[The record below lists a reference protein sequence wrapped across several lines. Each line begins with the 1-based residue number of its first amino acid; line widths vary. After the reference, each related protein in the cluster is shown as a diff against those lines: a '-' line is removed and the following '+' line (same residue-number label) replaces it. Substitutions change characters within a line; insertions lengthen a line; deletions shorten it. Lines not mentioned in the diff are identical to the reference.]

1 MICFTRIPLKDFI
14 KKHNP
19 QEPKKETIENFEKE
33 INNLLENAPKQDDE
47 EFQKN
52 EINKFLKNTYGY
64 DCNTYKKVDSAI
76 YVDGEVRVL
85 IEVKALNN
93 RNEFPK
99 NRENPISKAF
109 CQMVLYFLEEI
120 EKEKNNSLKHTI
132 ICNAHEFFLFDC
144 KDLLFLKEDKRI
156 KDFYKKCAKKEG
168 TDSSKPK
175 FYKDLEQYLQE
186 DFQGELRYTH
196 FNLSNYDPKELP
208 LIYQVLSQEVLLKQR
223 KTLDANTLNKDFY
236 EELLYILG
244 LEEQNDKG
252 KILIKPSRT
261 QNSLSAALKK
271 KYENLDD
278 EEVMALLIA
287 WNNRILFLRL
297 LESLLISF
305 KHFEKPFL
313 TTENF
318 KDFNALNTLFFEVLA
333 KKNSERSLNK
343 EDKILEKIPYLN
355 SSLFDQTPL
364 ELKGHEIRL
373 LENKKLELY
382 QNSVL
387 KKHEN
392 YQEKKE
398 LPLLKYL
405 FEFLRLYK
413 FTTTPK
419 DIKDNT
425 DTSESRLINPS
436 VLGLVFEKLNGYKE
450 GSFYTPSFITSYMC
464 KESITPIVLDK
475 FNAIYQWDCE
485 NLKALREKID
495 RNFSNEKA
503 KEYLNTL
510 LTLRICDPAVG
521 SGHFLVSALNEM
533 VLIAYE
539 LGLIASLYRHELRL
553 ENDEII
559 IHHAQTGEIFN
570 YKKPHSENDPHHQIQ
585 KELFELKKD
594 IIENCLFGVDIN
606 PNSCEITKLRL
617 WIELLK
623 YSYYIFEKGK
633 NTNNLETLPNIDIN
647 IKCANSLVSR
657 FALKDKAL
665 LKTEKNKN
673 LEYYIAEYKELVKIY
688 KDPKI
693 LESLTRPIKDS
704 NAVRKYA
711 KERLYQEL
719 AQNPNKDFKKALN
732 DRIEKIKEAFK
743 LTLEPPQKELKFKKF
758 LKEHL
763 ELYGKSI
770 LEEANDNGLE
780 LEALALEK
788 KMAHEGLFHDYTPY
802 PKLDKTDKVVGL
814 EHFNRYVLT
823 SYKDLQDENERYA
836 NALEWRFEFPE
847 VLNDEGDFLG
857 FDCIIGNPPYIRQ
870 EHIKDLKPL
879 LQKQYQDFY
888 NSTADIY
895 TYFFA
900 LAYHLLKE
908 KGFNAFI
915 TSNKYAR
922 AKYGAKLR
930 ELLLKKT
937 TLVSYMEL
945 NALKVFESA
954 AVDTSI
960 MSFIKQTPPKESDFE
975 YYEPTPND
983 KDDLKSTPHLP
994 MKQNALSTES
1004 FIFANATLLDLRD
1017 KIESVGTPLKDWDIQ
1032 INYGIKTGA
1041 NEAFIIPTEKREE
1054 ILKNCD
1060 DAQKD
1065 ERGMSERE
1073 RTKELIKPILRGK
1086 DIKRYSYE
1094 WADLWVI
1101 IAKFGSHEFLE
1112 VEYPTIYNHLLQYK
1126 DQLEQRGQCRYSR
1139 GPQNSNKPYPGQHH
1153 WLELDNNPKD
1163 SYLQDFEKEKIVYGE
1178 IVQEPRF
1185 YLDNGEC
1192 ELGVFY
1198 AEATSFI
1205 LTGEHLRYLLGMLHS
1220 KLITFAFKTFY
1231 AGGGLGESG
1240 YRYKKAF
1247 IERLPIPQITEKNQE
1262 LADKITDGAKQ
1273 ILALKA
1279 KDPKANTQGLEKEI
1293 DALVYQLY
1301 HLTDEEIKTI
1311 ENGQ

>member
-1 MICFTRIPLKDFI
+1 MDYKKLDLPNTNYPNKEQLKAFETAFDAFLETNPQENENHQNDAFNDLLKGVFKYKVKPTKRIDSAILNDNDKVEVIIEFKALKNPNEFIKKGDLNVKAFHESLLYYLTERKEGNNNLKHLILATIKELYIIDADEFEVFNKDKEIENAFKNCHDRKGNDTRTEAFYDFCQKRLNELDRSLKYHHIPLK
-14 KKHNP
+14 
-19 QEPKKETIENFEKE
+19 KE
-33 INNLLENAPKQDDE
+33 NLAP
-47 EFQKN
+47 
-52 EINKFLKNTYGY
+52 
-64 DCNTYKKVDSAI
+64 
-76 YVDGEVRVL
+76 
-85 IEVKALNN
+85 
-93 RNEFPK
+93 
-99 NRENPISKAF
+99 
-109 CQMVLYFLEEI
+109 
-120 EKEKNNSLKHTI
+120 
-132 ICNAHEFFLFDC
+132 
-144 KDLLFLKEDKRI
+144 
-156 KDFYKKCAKKEG
+156 
-168 TDSSKPK
+168 
-175 FYKDLEQYLQE
+175 
-186 DFQGELRYTH
+186 
-196 FNLSNYDPKELP
+196 
-208 LIYQVLSQEVLLKQR
+208 IYQTLSPNFLLKIP
-223 KTLDANTLNKDFY
+223 KYSDANTLNKDFY

-261 QNSLSAALKK
+261 KNSLSDALKK
-271 KYENLDD
+271 SYNNLDD

-305 KHFEKPFL
+305 NHFEKSFL

-333 KKNSERSLNK
+333 KKNSERLKEIK

-355 SSLFDQTPL
+355 SSLFDKTPL
-364 ELKGHEIRL
+364 ELKGYEIKSLNNYRL
-373 LENKKLELY
+373 EIYPK
-382 QNSVL
+382 SVL
-387 KKHEN
+387 KKYED
-392 YQEKKE
+392 YQKQKD

-405 FEFLRLYK
+405 FAFLRLYD

-425 DTSESRLINPS
+425 NTSESSLINPS

-464 KESITPIVLDK
+464 KESITLIVRDK
-475 FNAIYQWDCE
+475 FNAIYEWDCKDLE
-485 NLKALREKID
+485 ALKGKID

-533 VLIAYE
+533 VWVAYE

-559 IHHAQTGEIFN
+559 IHTPEDKIFN
-570 YKKPHSENDPHHQIQ
+570 YTIPHNENDPHHHIQ

-633 NTNNLETLPNIDIN
+633 NTNALETLPNIDIN
-647 IKCANSLVSR
+647 IKCANSLISR
-657 FALKDKAL
+657 FNLNDDLKKIPNI
-665 LKTEKNKN
+665 KQK
-673 LEYYIAEYKELVKIY
+673 IQEYKDLVAQY
-688 KDPKI
+688 KDPNPLYPLNKQDLINKI
-693 LESLTRPIKDS
+693 QDLKNTFSLTLKDPKTK
-704 NAVRKYA
+704 A
-711 KERLYQEL
+711 EL
-719 AQNPNKDFKKALN
+719 EKA
-732 DRIEKIKEAFK
+732 IEKHIKKYNFFALDDKSLLDGLNYFIPSLFGTLKLSPKEEEEAFAS
-743 LTLEPPQKELKFKKF
+743 
-758 LKEHL
+758 
-763 ELYGKSI
+763 YGRI
-770 LEEANDNGLE
+770 R
-780 LEALALEK
+780 ALRK
-788 KMAHEGLFHDYTPY
+788 
-802 PKLDKTDKVVGL
+802 KLDDALSGR
-814 EHFNRYVLT
+814 EY
-823 SYKDLQDENERYA
+823 Q
-836 NALEWRFEFPE
+836 NAFEWRFEFPE
-847 VLNDEGDFLG
+847 VLDDEGDFLG

-879 LQKQYQDFY
+879 LAKQYQDFY

-937 TLVSYMEL
+937 TIVSYMEL

-954 AVDTSI
+954 TVDTSI
-960 MSFIKQTPPKESDFE
+960 IHFIKQPPPKENSFK
-975 YYEPTPND
+975 YYEPTEND
-983 KDDLKSTPHLP
+983 KDDLKSTPFLP

-1017 KIESVGTPLKDWDIQ
+1017 KIESIGTPLKDWDIQ
-1032 INYGIKTGA
+1032 IYRGILTGA
-1041 NEAFIIPTEKREE
+1041 NEAFIIPTEKRDA
-1054 ILKNCD
+1054 ILNACKT
-1060 DAQKD
+1060 K
-1065 ERGMSERE
+1065 EERE
-1073 RTKELIKPILRGK
+1073 RTERLIKPILRGK

-1101 IAKFGSHEFLE
+1101 ATFPSLKLDIDDYPSLKTYLSQFRPRIDQSGEKGCRKKTSNQWFETQDTIAYHG
-1112 VEYPTIYNHLLQYK
+1112 
-1126 DQLEQRGQCRYSR
+1126 
-1139 GPQNSNKPYPGQHH
+1139 
-1153 WLELDNNPKD
+1153 
-1163 SYLQDFEKEKIVYGE
+1163 DFEKEKIVYGE

-1192 ELGVFY
+1192 ELGGFY

-1262 LADKITDGAKQ
+1262 LADKITDCAER
-1273 ILALKA
+1273 ILKSKE

-1293 DALVYQLY
+1293 DALVYRLY
-1301 HLTDEEIKTI
+1301 NFTDEEIKTI

>member
-1 MICFTRIPLKDFI
+1 MDYKKLDLPNTNYPNKEQLKAFETAFNAFLETNQQENENHHNDAFNDLLKGVFKYKVKPTKKIDSAILNENNEVEVIIEFKALKNPNEFIKKGDLNVKAFHESLLYYLRERKGGNNNLKHLILATIKELYIIDANEFEVFNKDKEIKKAFENCHGKKGNDLRTKAFYNACQKRLNELDRSLKYHHIPLK
-14 KKHNP
+14 
-19 QEPKKETIENFEKE
+19 KE
-33 INNLLENAPKQDDE
+33 NLA
-47 EFQKN
+47 
-52 EINKFLKNTYGY
+52 
-64 DCNTYKKVDSAI
+64 
-76 YVDGEVRVL
+76 
-85 IEVKALNN
+85 
-93 RNEFPK
+93 
-99 NRENPISKAF
+99 
-109 CQMVLYFLEEI
+109 
-120 EKEKNNSLKHTI
+120 
-132 ICNAHEFFLFDC
+132 
-144 KDLLFLKEDKRI
+144 
-156 KDFYKKCAKKEG
+156 
-168 TDSSKPK
+168 
-175 FYKDLEQYLQE
+175 
-186 DFQGELRYTH
+186 
-196 FNLSNYDPKELP
+196 
-208 LIYQVLSQEVLLKQR
+208 LIYQALSPNFLLKIP
-223 KTLDANTLNKDFY
+223 KYSDANTLNKDFY

-261 QNSLSAALKK
+261 ENSLSGALKK
-271 KYENLDD
+271 KYKNLDD

-305 KHFEKPFL
+305 KHFEEPFL
-313 TTENF
+313 TTDNF

-333 KKNSERSLNK
+333 KKNSERLPEIK

-355 SSLFDQTPL
+355 SSLFDKTPL
-364 ELKGHEIRL
+364 ELKGYEIRL
-373 LENKKLELY
+373 LENKKLEIY
-382 QNSVL
+382 KNSVL
-387 KKHEN
+387 KKHED
-392 YQEKKE
+392 YQKQKDLKP

-405 FEFLRLYK
+405 FAFLCLYD

-419 DIKDNT
+419 DIKDNQNK
-425 DTSESRLINPS
+425 SESRLINPS

-475 FNAIYQWDCE
+475 FNQTYNIKCE
-485 NLKALREKID
+485 KLTELRNYFKDNYSYKEGK
-495 RNFSNEKA
+495 R

-533 VLIAYE
+533 VLVAFK
-539 LGLIASLYRHELRL
+539 LGLIASLYRHDLKL

-559 IHHAQTGEIFN
+559 IHTPKNEVFKYTI
-570 YKKPHSENDPHHQIQ
+570 PHSENDPHHHIQ
-585 KELFELKKD
+585 KELFNLKKD

-647 IKCANSLVSR
+647 IKCANSLISR
-657 FALKDKAL
+657 FNLNDDLKKIPNI
-665 LKTEKNKN
+665 KKK
-673 LEYYIAEYKELVKIY
+673 IQEYKDLVAQY
-688 KDPKI
+688 KDPNPLYPLNKADLINKI
-693 LESLTRPIKDS
+693 QDLKNTFSLTLKDPKTK
-704 NAVRKYA
+704 A
-711 KERLYQEL
+711 EL
-719 AQNPNKDFKKALN
+719 EKA
-732 DRIEKIKEAFK
+732 IEKHIKKYNFFALDDKSLLDGLDYFIPSLFGTLKLSPKEEEEAFAS
-743 LTLEPPQKELKFKKF
+743 
-758 LKEHL
+758 
-763 ELYGKSI
+763 YGRI
-770 LEEANDNGLE
+770 R
-780 LEALALEK
+780 ALRK
-788 KMAHEGLFHDYTPY
+788 
-802 PKLDKTDKVVGL
+802 KLDDALSGR
-814 EHFNRYVLT
+814 EY
-823 SYKDLQDENERYA
+823 Q
-836 NALEWRFEFPE
+836 NAFEWRFEFPE
-847 VLNDEGDFLG
+847 VLDDEGDFLG

-879 LQKQYQDFY
+879 LEKQYHNFY

-900 LAYHLLKE
+900 LSFHLLRE
-908 KGFNAFI
+908 KGFSAFI

-930 ELLLKKT
+930 EWLLKKT

-954 AVDTSI
+954 TVDTSI
-960 MSFIKQTPPKESDFE
+960 MNFIKQTPPKESEFK
-975 YYEPTPND
+975 YYEPTPDD
-983 KDDLKSTPHLP
+983 KSDLKKTRYLP

-1017 KIESVGTPLKDWDIQ
+1017 KIESIGTPLKDWDIQ
-1032 INYGIKTGA
+1032 IYRGILTGA
-1041 NEAFIIPTEKREE
+1041 NEAFIITTEKRDAILNACKTQEE
-1054 ILKNCD
+1054 RKRT
-1060 DAQKD
+1060 
-1065 ERGMSERE
+1065 ER
-1073 RTKELIKPILRGK
+1073 LIKPILRGK

-1094 WADLWVI
+1094 WAHLWVI
-1101 IAKFGSHEFLE
+1101 NTHNGYTSNLKFKIPPIDIEKYPATKAHLDAHWNTIATRSDQGDTPYHLRNCAYLE
-1112 VEYPTIYNHLLQYK
+1112 
-1126 DQLEQRGQCRYSR
+1126 
-1139 GPQNSNKPYPGQHH
+1139 
-1153 WLELDNNPKD
+1153 
-1163 SYLQDFEKEKIVYGE
+1163 DFEKEKIVYGE

-1192 ELGVFY
+1192 ELGGFY

-1273 ILALKA
+1273 ILALKE
-1279 KDPKANTQGLEKEI
+1279 KDPKANTQRLEKEI

-1301 HLTDEEIKTI
+1301 NLTDEEIKTI
-1311 ENGQ
+1311 EEGQ

>member
-1 MICFTRIPLKDFI
+1 MISFTRTLLKDFI
-14 KKHNP
+14 KKYNP

-33 INNLLENAPKQDDE
+33 INSLLENAPRQDDE

-52 EINKFLKNTYGY
+52 EINKFLKNVYGY
-64 DCNTYKKVDSAI
+64 DCNTYEKVDSTI
-76 YVDGEVRVL
+76 YVDEEVQVL

-93 RNEFPK
+93 KTEFPK
-99 NRENPISKAF
+99 NRENPLSKAF

-156 KDFYKKCAKKEG
+156 KKFYDNYAKKEG

-175 FYKDLEQYLQE
+175 FYQDLEQYLQE

-196 FNLSNYDPKELP
+196 FNLSDDFKELP
-208 LIYQVLSQEVLLKQR
+208 LIYQVLSHEVLLKQR

-244 LEEQNDKG
+244 LEEQNEKG
-252 KILIKPSRT
+252 KTLIKPSRT
-261 QNSLSAALKK
+261 KNSLSDALKAS
-271 KYENLDD
+271 YNNLDD

-305 KHFEKPFL
+305 EHFEKPFL

-333 KKNSERSLNK
+333 KKNSERLKEIK

-355 SSLFDQTPL
+355 SSLFDKTPL
-364 ELKGHEIRL
+364 ELKGYEIKL
-373 LENKKLELY
+373 LDNKKLEIY
-382 QNSVL
+382 KNSVL
-387 KKHEN
+387 KKHED
-392 YQEKKE
+392 YQEKKA
-398 LPLLKYL
+398 LPLLEYFFK
-405 FEFLRLYK
+405 FLRLYK

-419 DIKDNT
+419 DIKDKI

-475 FNAIYQWDCE
+475 FNQTYKIECDK
-485 NLKALREKID
+485 LKELKNYLKNSYKEDKR
-495 RNFSNEKA
+495 
-503 KEYLNTL
+503 KEYLQLL

-533 VLIAYE
+533 VLIAFK
-539 LGLIASLYRHELRL
+539 LGLIASLHLYDLKL

-559 IHHAQTGEIFN
+559 IHYTPTGEIFN

-585 KELFELKKD
+585 KELFELKKS

-623 YSYYIFEKGK
+623 YSYYIFEWSK
-633 NTNNLETLPNIDIN
+633 NTNALETLPNIDIN
-647 IKCANSLVSR
+647 IKCANSLISR
-657 FALKDKAL
+657 FNLNDDLKKIPNI
-665 LKTEKNKN
+665 KKK
-673 LEYYIAEYKELVKIY
+673 IQEYKDLVAQY
-688 KDPKI
+688 KDPNPLYPLNKQDLINKI
-693 LESLTRPIKDS
+693 QDLKNTFSLTLKDPKTK
-704 NAVRKYA
+704 A
-711 KERLYQEL
+711 EL
-719 AQNPNKDFKKALN
+719 EKA
-732 DRIEKIKEAFK
+732 IEKHIKKYNFFALDDKSLLDGLDYFTPSLFGTLKLSPKEEEEAFAS
-743 LTLEPPQKELKFKKF
+743 
-758 LKEHL
+758 
-763 ELYGKSI
+763 YGRI
-770 LEEANDNGLE
+770 R
-780 LEALALEK
+780 ALRK
-788 KMAHEGLFHDYTPY
+788 
-802 PKLDKTDKVVGL
+802 KLDDALSGR
-814 EHFNRYVLT
+814 EYH
-823 SYKDLQDENERYA
+823 
-836 NALEWRFEFPE
+836 NAFEWRFEFPE
-847 VLNDEGDFLG
+847 VLDDEGDFLG

-870 EHIKDLKPL
+870 EQIREIKPL
-879 LQKQYQDFY
+879 LEKQYKDFY
-888 NSTADIY
+888 NSSADIY

-900 LAYHLLKE
+900 LSYHLLKE

-922 AKYGAKLR
+922 AKYGAQLR

-937 TLVSYMEL
+937 TIVSYMEL

-954 AVDTSI
+954 TVDTSI
-960 MSFIKQTPPKESDFE
+960 MSFIKQTPPKESDFK

-994 MKQNALSTES
+994 MRQNALSTES
-1004 FIFANATLLDLRD
+1004 FIFADATLLDLRD
-1017 KIESVGTPLKDWDIQ
+1017 KMESIGTPLKDWDIQ
-1032 INYGIKTGA
+1032 IYRGILTGA
-1041 NEAFIIPTEKREE
+1041 NEAFIIPTEKRNAILNACKTQEE
-1054 ILKNCD
+1054 RD
-1060 DAQKD
+1060 
-1065 ERGMSERE
+1065 
-1073 RTKELIKPILRGK
+1073 RTEALIKPVLRGK

-1101 IAKFGSHEFLE
+1101 NTHNGYTSNLKSKIPPIDIEKTPATKAHLDSHYDAIAARCDQGDTPYHLRNCAYLE
-1112 VEYPTIYNHLLQYK
+1112 
-1126 DQLEQRGQCRYSR
+1126 
-1139 GPQNSNKPYPGQHH
+1139 
-1153 WLELDNNPKD
+1153 
-1163 SYLQDFEKEKIVYGE
+1163 DFEKEKIVYGE

-1192 ELGVFY
+1192 QLGYFY
-1198 AEATSFI
+1198 TEATSFI

-1247 IERLPIPQITEKNQE
+1247 IERLPIPKITPQNQE
-1262 LADKITDGAKQ
+1262 LADKITDGTKQ
-1273 ILALKA
+1273 ILALKE
-1279 KDPKANTQGLEKEI
+1279 KDPKANTQKLEKEI

-1301 HLTDEEIKTI
+1301 HLTDEEIKII
-1311 ENGQ
+1311 EEGQETKS

>member
-1 MICFTRIPLKDFI
+1 MIHFTPIPLKDFI
-14 KKHNP
+14 KPYNP

-33 INNLLENAPKQDDE
+33 INSLLENAPRRNDE

-52 EINKFLKNTYGY
+52 EINKFLGKIYGY

-76 YVDGEVRVL
+76 YVDKEVRVL
-85 IEVKALNN
+85 IEVKALDKKT
-93 RNEFPK
+93 EFPK
-99 NRENPISKAF
+99 DREDPLSKAF

-120 EKEKNNSLKHTI
+120 EKNNSLKHAI

-144 KDLLFLKEDKRI
+144 MDLLLFQNDKRI
-156 KDFYKKCAKKEG
+156 DKFYKSWAKNEG

-175 FYKDLEQYLQE
+175 FYKDLEQYLKT
-186 DFQGELRYTH
+186 DFKGELRYTH
-196 FNLSNYDPKELP
+196 FNLSDDVKELP

-261 QNSLSAALKK
+261 KNSLSDALKK
-271 KYENLDD
+271 CYNNLDD

-318 KDFNALNTLFFEVLA
+318 KDFNALNNLFFEVLA
-333 KKNSERSLNK
+333 KKNNERSKEIK
-343 EDKILEKIPYLN
+343 EDKISGKIPYLN
-355 SSLFDQTPL
+355 SSLFDKTPL
-364 ELKGHEIRL
+364 ESNGHEIKSL
-373 LENKKLELY
+373 DNDALEFHPK
-382 QNSVL
+382 SVL
-387 KKHEN
+387 KKDEN
-392 YQEKKE
+392 YKKEKE
-398 LPLLKYL
+398 LPLLEYL
-405 FEFLRLYK
+405 FAFLRAYD

-425 DTSESRLINPS
+425 NTSESRLINPS

-464 KESITPIVLDK
+464 KESISKIVLDK
-475 FNAIYQWDCE
+475 FNQKYNIECE
-485 NLKALREKID
+485 KLDELKNYLKNDSYKEDKR
-495 RNFSNEKA
+495 
-503 KEYLNTL
+503 KEYLQFL
-510 LTLRICDPAVG
+510 LTLRVCDPAVG

-533 VLIAYE
+533 VWIAYE
-539 LGLIASLYRHELRL
+539 LGLIAFLPLGATLEL
-553 ENDEII
+553 ENDEILI
-559 IHHAQTGEIFN
+559 KISNKAFIYTR
-570 YKKPHSENDPHHQIQ
+570 PSSEQEQSHQIQ
-585 KELFELKKD
+585 KELFELKKS

-623 YSYYIFEKGK
+623 YSYYIFEEGK
-633 NTNNLETLPNIDIN
+633 NTNALETLPNIDIN
-647 IKCANSLVSR
+647 IKCANSLISR
-657 FALKDKAL
+657 FSLHDDLKKIPNI
-665 LKTEKNKN
+665 KQK
-673 LEYYIAEYKELVKIY
+673 IQEYKDLVAQY
-688 KDPKI
+688 KDPNPLYPLNKADLINKI
-693 LESLTRPIKDS
+693 QDLKNTFSLTLKDPKTK
-704 NAVRKYA
+704 A
-711 KERLYQEL
+711 EL
-719 AQNPNKDFKKALN
+719 EKA
-732 DRIEKIKEAFK
+732 IEKHIKKYNDFALDDKSLLDGLNYFIPNLFGTPKLSPKEEEEAFAS
-743 LTLEPPQKELKFKKF
+743 
-758 LKEHL
+758 
-763 ELYGKSI
+763 YGRI
-770 LEEANDNGLE
+770 R
-780 LEALALEK
+780 ALRK
-788 KMAHEGLFHDYTPY
+788 
-802 PKLDKTDKVVGL
+802 KLDDALSGR
-814 EHFNRYVLT
+814 EY
-823 SYKDLQDENERYA
+823 Q
-836 NALEWRFEFPE
+836 NAFEWRFEFPE

-870 EHIKDLKPL
+870 EHIKDIKPL
-879 LQKQYQDFY
+879 LEKQYQDFY
-888 NSTADIY
+888 NSTADLY

-960 MSFIKQTPPKESDFE
+960 VSFIKQTPFKESVFK

-983 KDDLKSTPHLP
+983 GNNLKNAHSLS
-994 MKQNALSTES
+994 MRQNALSTES
-1004 FIFANATLLDLRD
+1004 FIFANIQLLDLRD

-1032 INYGIKTGA
+1032 IYRGILTGC

-1054 ILKNCD
+1054 ILNACKT
-1060 DAQKD
+1060 Q
-1065 ERGMSERE
+1065 EERE
-1073 RTKELIKPILRGK
+1073 RTEALIKPILRGK

-1094 WADLWVI
+1094 WAHLWVI
-1101 IAKFGSHEFLE
+1101 NTHNGYTSNLKSKIPPIDIEKTPATKAHLDAHWDTIATRCDQGDTPYHLRNCAYLE
-1112 VEYPTIYNHLLQYK
+1112 
-1126 DQLEQRGQCRYSR
+1126 
-1139 GPQNSNKPYPGQHH
+1139 
-1153 WLELDNNPKD
+1153 
-1163 SYLQDFEKEKIVYGE
+1163 DFEKEKIVYPC
-1178 IVQEPRF
+1178 IMAKEPCF
-1185 YLDNGEC
+1185 VYEEKG
-1192 ELGVFY
+1192 FY
-1198 AEATSFI
+1198 APAPANIITGDKIEI
-1205 LTGEHLRYLLGMLHS
+1205 KYLTALLNS
-1220 KLITFAFKTFY
+1220 KCIYFAMRKFY
-1231 AGGGLGESG
+1231 MGGGIEGEL
-1240 YRYKKAF
+1240 KTNNLEK
-1247 IERLPIPQITEKNQE
+1247 IPIPKITPQNQE
-1262 LADKITDGAKQ
+1262 LARKITDGAWR
-1273 ILALKA
+1273 ILKVKE
-1279 KDPKANTQGLEKEI
+1279 KDPKANTLELEKEI

-1301 HLTDEEIKTI
+1301 HLTDEEIKII

>member
-1 MICFTRIPLKDFI
+1 MIRFTRISLKDFI
-14 KKHNP
+14 KKYNP

-33 INNLLENAPKQDDE
+33 INSLLENAPRQDDE

-52 EINKFLKNTYGY
+52 EINKFLKNVYGY
-64 DCNTYKKVDSAI
+64 DCNTYEKVDSAI
-76 YVDGEVRVL
+76 YVDEEVQVL

-93 RNEFPK
+93 KTEFPK
-99 NRENPISKAF
+99 NRENPLSKAF

-156 KDFYKKCAKKEG
+156 KKFYDNYAKKEG

-175 FYKDLEQYLQE
+175 FYQDLEQYLQE

-196 FNLSNYDPKELP
+196 FNLSDDFKELP
-208 LIYQVLSQEVLLKQR
+208 LIYQVLSHEVLLKQR

-244 LEEQNDKG
+244 LEEQHEKENKKG
-252 KILIKPSRT
+252 KILIKQSRT
-261 QNSLSAALKK
+261 KNSLSDALKK
-271 KYENLDD
+271 EYNNLDD

-305 KHFEKPFL
+305 KHFENPFL

-333 KKNSERSLNK
+333 KKNSERLPEIK
-343 EDKILEKIPYLN
+343 EDEILRKIPYLN
-355 SSLFDQTPL
+355 SSLFDKTPL
-364 ELKGHEIRL
+364 ESDGHEIRFL
-373 LENKKLELY
+373 KNERLEIY
-382 QNSVL
+382 SQSVL
-387 KKHEN
+387 KKDGN
-392 YQEKKE
+392 YQKEKD
-398 LPLLKYL
+398 LPLLEYL
-405 FEFLRLYK
+405 FAFLHAYK
-413 FTTTPK
+413 FTTTPE

-425 DTSESRLINPS
+425 DTSESRLINPA

-539 LGLIASLYRHELRL
+539 LGLIASLYRHKLRL

-559 IHHAQTGEIFN
+559 IIHTPTGEIFN

-623 YSYYIFEKGK
+623 YSYYIFEEGK
-633 NTNNLETLPNIDIN
+633 NTNALETLPNIDIN
-647 IKCANSLVSR
+647 IKCGNSLISR

-665 LKTEKNKN
+665 LKTKKNQN
-673 LEYYIAEYKELVKIY
+673 LKYSIAEYKELVKIY

-693 LESLTRPIKDS
+693 LETLTHPIKDS

-719 AQNPNKDFKKALN
+719 EQNPNKDFKKALN

-770 LEEANDNGLE
+770 LEETNYNGLE

-788 KMAHEGLFHDYTPY
+788 QMANLFHDYRPY
-802 PKLDKTDKVVGL
+802 PKLDKTDKVAGL

-847 VLNDEGDFLG
+847 VLDDEGDFLG

-870 EHIKDLKPL
+870 EQIKPLKPL
-879 LQKQYQDFY
+879 LEKQYQDFY
-888 NSTADIY
+888 TSTADIY

-900 LAYHLLKE
+900 LSYHLLKD

-922 AKYGAKLR
+922 AKYGAQLR

-954 AVDTSI
+954 TVDTSI
-960 MSFIKQTPPKESDFE
+960 MSFIKQTPPKESSFN
-975 YYEPTPND
+975 YYEPTPDD
-983 KDDLKSTPHLP
+983 KNLKSNSLS
-994 MKQNALSTES
+994 MRQNAFSTES
-1004 FIFANATLLDLRD
+1004 FIFANTTLLDLRD
-1017 KIESVGTPLKDWDIQ
+1017 KMEGIGTPLKDWDIQ
-1032 INYGIKTGA
+1032 IYRGILTGA
-1041 NEAFIIPTEKREE
+1041 NEAFIITTEKRNA
-1054 ILKNCD
+1054 ILNACKT
-1060 DAQKD
+1060 Q
-1065 ERGMSERE
+1065 EERE
-1073 RTKELIKPILRGK
+1073 HTETLIKPILRGK

-1094 WADLWVI
+1094 WAGEWVI
-1101 IAKFGSHEFLE
+1101 NTHNGYTSNLKSKISPVDIEKYPAIKAHLDSHFDTIATRSDQGDTPYHLRNCAYLE
-1112 VEYPTIYNHLLQYK
+1112 
-1126 DQLEQRGQCRYSR
+1126 
-1139 GPQNSNKPYPGQHH
+1139 
-1153 WLELDNNPKD
+1153 
-1163 SYLQDFEKEKIVYGE
+1163 DFEKEKIVYGE

-1192 ELGVFY
+1192 KLGYFY

-1247 IERLPIPQITEKNQE
+1247 IERLPIPKITSKNQE
-1262 LADKITDGAKQ
+1262 LARKTTACAKA
-1273 ILALKA
+1273 ILEAKE
-1279 KDPKANTQGLEKEI
+1279 KDPKANTQELEQEI

>member
-1 MICFTRIPLKDFI
+1 MIRFARIPLKDFI
-14 KKHNP
+14 KKYNP
-19 QEPKKETIENFEKE
+19 QTPTKETIEDFEKE
-33 INNLLENAPKQDDE
+33 INSLLENAPRQDGE

-52 EINKFLKNTYGY
+52 EINKFFLKTYGY
-64 DCNTYKKVDSAI
+64 DCNTDEKVDSAI

-93 RNEFPK
+93 KIEFPK
-99 NRENPISKAF
+99 NRENPLSKAF
-109 CQMVLYFLEEI
+109 CQMVFYFLKEI
-120 EKEKNNSLKHTI
+120 KNNNSLKHAI

-144 KDLLFLKEDKRI
+144 KDLLFLNDDNRI
-156 KDFYKKCAKKEG
+156 KKLHKNCDSKEG
-168 TDSSKPK
+168 TDPK
-175 FYKDLEQYLQE
+175 TKRFYSDLEEYLKK
-186 DFQGELRYTH
+186 DFKGELPYTH
-196 FNLSNYDPKELP
+196 FNLSSYDPKELP
-208 LIYQVLSQEVLLKQR
+208 LIYQVLSHEVLLKQR

-252 KILIKPSRT
+252 KILIKPSHT
-261 QNSLSAALKK
+261 ENSLSDALKAS
-271 KYENLDD
+271 YNNLDD

-318 KDFNALNTLFFEVLA
+318 NDFNALNTLFFEVLA
-333 KKNSERSLNK
+333 KKNNERLK
-343 EDKILEKIPYLN
+343 EIKENKILEKIPYLN
-355 SSLFDQTPL
+355 SSLFGETPL
-364 ELKGHEIRL
+364 ELKGYEIRL
-373 LENKKLELY
+373 LDNKKLEIY
-382 QNSVL
+382 KNSVF
-387 KKHEN
+387 KKHED
-392 YQEKKE
+392 YQKEKE
-398 LPLLKYL
+398 LPLLEY
-405 FEFLRLYK
+405 FFAFLRLYK

-425 DTSESRLINPS
+425 NTSESRLINPS

-475 FNAIYQWDCE
+475 FNAIYQWDCKDIE
-485 NLKALREKID
+485 ALKGKID

-503 KEYLNTL
+503 KEYLQLL

-533 VLIAYE
+533 VWVAHE
-539 LGLIASLYRHELRL
+539 LGLIASLHRYDLKL

-559 IHHAQTGEIFN
+559 IHYKPTGEIFN
-570 YKKPHSENDPHHQIQ
+570 YKKPDSENDPHHQIQ
-585 KELFELKKD
+585 KELFNLKKD

-647 IKCANSLVSR
+647 IKCANSLISR
-657 FALKDKAL
+657 FNLNDDLKKIPNI
-665 LKTEKNKN
+665 KQK
-673 LEYYIAEYKELVKIY
+673 IQEYKDLVAQY
-688 KDPKI
+688 KDPNPLYPLNKQDLINKI
-693 LESLTRPIKDS
+693 QDLKNTFSLTLKDPKTK
-704 NAVRKYA
+704 A
-711 KERLYQEL
+711 EL
-719 AQNPNKDFKKALN
+719 EKA
-732 DRIEKIKEAFK
+732 IEKHIKKYNFFALDDKSLLDGLNYFIPSLFGTLKLSPKEEEEAFVS
-743 LTLEPPQKELKFKKF
+743 
-758 LKEHL
+758 
-763 ELYGKSI
+763 YGRI
-770 LEEANDNGLE
+770 R
-780 LEALALEK
+780 ALRK
-788 KMAHEGLFHDYTPY
+788 
-802 PKLDKTDKVVGL
+802 KLDDALSGG
-814 EHFNRYVLT
+814 EYH
-823 SYKDLQDENERYA
+823 
-836 NALEWRFEFPE
+836 NAFEWRFEFPE
-847 VLNDEGDFLG
+847 VLDDEGDFLG

-879 LQKQYQDFY
+879 LEKQYQDFY

-900 LAYHLLKE
+900 LSFHLLKE
-908 KGFNAFI
+908 KGFSAFI

-930 ELLLKKT
+930 EWLLKKT

-960 MSFIKQTPPKESDFE
+960 MNFIKQTPPKESDFN

-983 KDDLKSTPHLP
+983 KDDLKSTPSLT

-1017 KIESVGTPLKDWDIQ
+1017 KMESVGTPLKDWDIQ
-1032 INYGIKTGA
+1032 INYGIKTGC
-1041 NEAFIIPTEKREE
+1041 NEAFIIPTEKRDA
-1054 ILKNCD
+1054 ILNACKT
-1060 DAQKD
+1060 Q
-1065 ERGMSERE
+1065 EERE
-1073 RTKELIKPILRGK
+1073 RTERLIKPILRGK

-1094 WADLWVI
+1094 WAHLWVI
-1101 IAKFGSHEFLE
+1101 FIPWHFPNTGSPKSMEKNEQDFSIH
-1112 VEYPTIYNHLLQYK
+1112 YPIIYAHLLSHK
-1126 DQLEQRGQCRYSR
+1126 DKLLKRNKDETGKRYEWYCLQRWAA
-1139 GPQNSNKPYPGQHH
+1139 N
-1153 WLELDNNPKD
+1153 
-1163 SYLQDFEKEKIVYGE
+1163 YLQDFEKEKIVYGE

-1192 ELGVFY
+1192 ELGGFY

-1247 IERLPIPQITEKNQE
+1247 IERLPIPQITKSNQPT
-1262 LADKITDGAKQ
+1262 ADKSIALVDKILQ
-1273 ILALKA
+1273 IKE
-1279 KDPKANTQGLEKEI
+1279 KDPKANTQRLEKEI

-1301 HLTDEEIKTI
+1301 NLTDEEIKII
-1311 ENGQ
+1311 ENGQEIKSTLP

>member
-1 MICFTRIPLKDFI
+1 MIRFAHISLKDFI

-19 QEPKKETIENFEKE
+19 QTPTKETIENFEKE
-33 INNLLENAPKQDDE
+33 INSLLENAPRQDDE

-64 DCNTYKKVDSAI
+64 DCNTRKKVDSAI
-76 YVDGEVRVL
+76 RVDGEVQVL
-85 IEVKALNN
+85 IEVKALNKKT
-93 RNEFPK
+93 EFPK
-99 NRENPISKAF
+99 NRENPLSKAF

-120 EKEKNNSLKHTI
+120 EKNNSLKHTI

-144 KDLLFLKEDKRI
+144 KDLLFLNEDKCI
-156 KDFYKKCAKKEG
+156 KKFYKNYAQKEG
-168 TDSSKPK
+168 TDSSKPR
-175 FYKDLEQYLQE
+175 FYEDLEQYLKE
-186 DFQGELRYTH
+186 DFQGELRYTY
-196 FNLSNYDPKELP
+196 FNLNDDFKELP
-208 LIYQVLSQEVLLKQR
+208 LIYQVLSQEVLLKQK

-261 QNSLSAALKK
+261 QNSLSYALKEQYK
-271 KYENLDD
+271 NLDD

-305 KHFEKPFL
+305 NHFEDKDRFL
-313 TTENF
+313 TIENF

-333 KKNSERSLNK
+333 KKNSERLKEIK

-355 SSLFDQTPL
+355 SSLFDKTPL
-364 ELKGHEIRL
+364 ELKGHEIKL
-373 LENKKLELY
+373 LDNKSLEIY
-382 QNSVL
+382 PKSVL
-387 KKHEN
+387 KKDKD
-392 YQEKKE
+392 YQNEKA
-398 LPLLKYL
+398 LPLLEY
-405 FEFLRLYK
+405 FFAFLHVYD

-419 DIKDNT
+419 DIKDNQNK
-425 DTSESRLINPS
+425 SESRLINPS

-475 FNAIYQWDCE
+475 FNQKYNIECE
-485 NLKALREKID
+485 KLKELKNYLKNSYKEDKR
-495 RNFSNEKA
+495 
-503 KEYLNTL
+503 KEYLQL
-510 LTLRICDPAVG
+510 LFTLRVCDPAVG

-559 IHHAQTGEIFN
+559 IHTPEDKVFN
-570 YKKPHSENDPHHQIQ
+570 YTIPHSENDPHHQIQ

-623 YSYYIFEKGK
+623 YSYYIFEEGK

-647 IKCANSLVSR
+647 IKYANSLISR
-657 FALKDKAL
+657 FNLNDDLKKIPNI
-665 LKTEKNKN
+665 KKK
-673 LEYYIAEYKELVKIY
+673 IQEYKDLVAQY
-688 KDPKI
+688 KDPNPLYPLNKQDLINKI
-693 LESLTRPIKDS
+693 QDLKNTFSLTLKDPKTK
-704 NAVRKYA
+704 A
-711 KERLYQEL
+711 EL
-719 AQNPNKDFKKALN
+719 EKA
-732 DRIEKIKEAFK
+732 IEKHITKYNDFALDDKSLLTGLNYFIPSLFGTPKLSPKEEEEAFAS
-743 LTLEPPQKELKFKKF
+743 
-758 LKEHL
+758 
-763 ELYGKSI
+763 YGRI
-770 LEEANDNGLE
+770 R
-780 LEALALEK
+780 ALRK
-788 KMAHEGLFHDYTPY
+788 
-802 PKLDKTDKVVGL
+802 KLDDALSGG
-814 EHFNRYVLT
+814 EY
-823 SYKDLQDENERYA
+823 Q
-836 NALEWRFEFPE
+836 NAFEWRFEFPE

-870 EHIKDLKPL
+870 EQIKDIKPL
-879 LQKQYQDFY
+879 LEKQYQNFY

-900 LAYHLLKE
+900 LSYHLLKE

-937 TLVSYMEL
+937 TIVSYMEL

-954 AVDTSI
+954 TVDTSI
-960 MSFIKQTPPKESDFE
+960 MSFIKQEPPKESRFN
-975 YYEPTPND
+975 YCKPTPND
-983 KDDLKSTPHLP
+983 KNDLKNARPLP

-1004 FIFANATLLDLRD
+1004 FIFANTTLLDLRD

-1041 NEAFIIPTEKREE
+1041 NEAFIITTEKREE
-1054 ILKNCD
+1054 ILNACKT
-1060 DAQKD
+1060 Q
-1065 ERGMSERE
+1065 EERE
-1073 RTKELIKPILRGK
+1073 RTEGLIKPILRGK

-1094 WADLWVI
+1094 WAHLWI
-1101 IAKFGSHEFLE
+1101 IFIPWHFPNTDNPKNMEENEQDFSIH
-1112 VEYPTIYNHLLQYK
+1112 YPIIYAHLLSHK
-1126 DQLEQRGQCRYSR
+1126 DKLLKRNKDETGKRYEWYCLQRWAA
-1139 GPQNSNKPYPGQHH
+1139 N
-1153 WLELDNNPKD
+1153 
-1163 SYLQDFEKEKIVYGE
+1163 YLQDFEKEKIVYGE

-1231 AGGGLGESG
+1231 AGGGLGENG

-1262 LADKITDGAKQ
+1262 LADKITDCAER
-1273 ILALKA
+1273 ILKSKA
-1279 KDPKANTQGLEKEI
+1279 KDPKANTQKLEKEI

-1301 HLTDEEIKTI
+1301 NLTDEEIKTI

>member
-1 MICFTRIPLKDFI
+1 MDYKKLDLPNTNYPNKEQLKAFETAFNAFLETNQQENENHHNDAFNDLLKSVFKYKVKPTKKIDSAILNENNEVEVIIEFKALKNPNEFI
-14 KKHNP
+14 KKGDLNVKAFHESLLYYLTERKEGNNNLKHLILATIKELYIIDADEFEVFNKDKEIKNAFKNCHDRKGNDP
-19 QEPKKETIENFEKE
+19 RTKAFYDACQKRLNELDHSLKYYHISLKKE
-33 INNLLENAPKQDDE
+33 NLA
-47 EFQKN
+47 
-52 EINKFLKNTYGY
+52 
-64 DCNTYKKVDSAI
+64 
-76 YVDGEVRVL
+76 
-85 IEVKALNN
+85 
-93 RNEFPK
+93 
-99 NRENPISKAF
+99 
-109 CQMVLYFLEEI
+109 
-120 EKEKNNSLKHTI
+120 
-132 ICNAHEFFLFDC
+132 
-144 KDLLFLKEDKRI
+144 
-156 KDFYKKCAKKEG
+156 
-168 TDSSKPK
+168 
-175 FYKDLEQYLQE
+175 
-186 DFQGELRYTH
+186 
-196 FNLSNYDPKELP
+196 
-208 LIYQVLSQEVLLKQR
+208 LIYQALSPNFLLKIS
-223 KTLDANTLNKDFY
+223 KYSDANTLNKDFY

-252 KILIKPSRT
+252 KILIKPSCT
-261 QNSLSAALKK
+261 QNSLSAALK
-271 KYENLDD
+271 YSYTNLDD

-333 KKNSERSLNK
+333 KKNSERLPEIK

-355 SSLFDQTPL
+355 SSLFDKTPL
-364 ELKGHEIRL
+364 ELKGYEIKL
-373 LENKKLELY
+373 LDNKKLEIY
-382 QNSVL
+382 KNSVL
-387 KKHEN
+387 KKHED
-392 YQEKKE
+392 YQKRED

-405 FEFLRLYK
+405 FAFLRLYK

-464 KESITPIVLDK
+464 KESIKSIVLDK
-475 FNAIYQWDCE
+475 FNQKYIKREDLKCE
-485 NLKALREKID
+485 KLEELKNYLKSYKEDKR
-495 RNFSNEKA
+495 

-533 VLIAYE
+533 VRVAYE

-559 IHHAQTGEIFN
+559 IHTPEDKVFN
-570 YKKPHSENDPHHQIQ
+570 YTIPHSENDPHHQIQ

-633 NTNNLETLPNIDIN
+633 NTNALETLPNIDIN
-647 IKCANSLVSR
+647 IKCANSLISR
-657 FALKDKAL
+657 FNLNDDLKKIPNI
-665 LKTEKNKN
+665 KQK
-673 LEYYIAEYKELVKIY
+673 IQEYKDLVAQY
-688 KDPKI
+688 KDPNPLYPLNKADLINKI
-693 LESLTRPIKDS
+693 QDLKNTFSLTLKDPKTK
-704 NAVRKYA
+704 A
-711 KERLYQEL
+711 EL
-719 AQNPNKDFKKALN
+719 ENT
-732 DRIEKIKEAFK
+732 IEKHIKKYNFFALDDKSLLDGLNYFIPSLFGTLKLSPKEEEEAFAS
-743 LTLEPPQKELKFKKF
+743 
-758 LKEHL
+758 
-763 ELYGKSI
+763 YGRI
-770 LEEANDNGLE
+770 R
-780 LEALALEK
+780 ALRK
-788 KMAHEGLFHDYTPY
+788 
-802 PKLDKTDKVVGL
+802 KLDDALSGR
-814 EHFNRYVLT
+814 EY
-823 SYKDLQDENERYA
+823 Q
-836 NALEWRFEFPE
+836 NAFEWRFEFPE
-847 VLNDEGDFLG
+847 VLDDEGDFLG
-857 FDCIIGNPPYIRQ
+857 FDCIIANPPYIRQ

-930 ELLLKKT
+930 EWLLKKT
-937 TLVSYMEL
+937 TIASYMEL

-960 MSFIKQTPPKESDFE
+960 MNFIKQPPPKESRFN

-983 KDDLKSTPHLP
+983 KDDLKSTRPLP

-1004 FIFANATLLDLRD
+1004 FIFADSTLLDLRD
-1017 KIESVGTPLKDWDIQ
+1017 KMESVGTPLKDWDIQ

-1054 ILKNCD
+1054 ILNACKT
-1060 DAQKD
+1060 QE
-1065 ERGMSERE
+1065 ERK
-1073 RTKELIKPILRGK
+1073 RTEKLIKPILRGK

-1094 WADLWVI
+1094 WAHLWVI
-1101 IAKFGSHEFLE
+1101 NTHNGYTSALKSKIPPIDIEKYPATKAHLDAHWDTIATRCDQGDTPYHLRNCAYLE
-1112 VEYPTIYNHLLQYK
+1112 
-1126 DQLEQRGQCRYSR
+1126 
-1139 GPQNSNKPYPGQHH
+1139 
-1153 WLELDNNPKD
+1153 
-1163 SYLQDFEKEKIVYGE
+1163 DFEKEKIVYGE
-1178 IVQEPRF
+1178 IVQDPRF

-1192 ELGVFY
+1192 ELGYFY

-1247 IERLPIPQITEKNQE
+1247 IERLPIPKITKSNKPT
-1262 LADKITDGAKQ
+1262 ADKIIVLVDK
-1273 ILALKA
+1273 ILQTKE
-1279 KDPKANTQGLEKEI
+1279 KDPKANTQKLEKEI
-1293 DALVYQLY
+1293 DTLVYQLY
-1301 HLTDEEIKTI
+1301 NLTDEEIKLI
-1311 ENGQ
+1311 EDGQ

>member
-1 MICFTRIPLKDFI
+1 MDYKKLDLPNTNYPNQEQLEAFKTAFNTFLETNPQENENHHNDAFNDLLKGVFKYKVKPTKKIDSAILNDNGKVEVIIEFKALKNPNEFIKKGDLNVKALHESLLYYLIERKEGNNNLKRLILGTIKELYIIDANEFEVFNKDKEIQNAFKNCHDKKGNDTSTEAFYDVCQKRLNELDRSLKYHHIPLK
-14 KKHNP
+14 
-19 QEPKKETIENFEKE
+19 KE
-33 INNLLENAPKQDDE
+33 NLA
-47 EFQKN
+47 
-52 EINKFLKNTYGY
+52 
-64 DCNTYKKVDSAI
+64 
-76 YVDGEVRVL
+76 
-85 IEVKALNN
+85 
-93 RNEFPK
+93 
-99 NRENPISKAF
+99 
-109 CQMVLYFLEEI
+109 
-120 EKEKNNSLKHTI
+120 
-132 ICNAHEFFLFDC
+132 
-144 KDLLFLKEDKRI
+144 
-156 KDFYKKCAKKEG
+156 
-168 TDSSKPK
+168 
-175 FYKDLEQYLQE
+175 
-186 DFQGELRYTH
+186 
-196 FNLSNYDPKELP
+196 
-208 LIYQVLSQEVLLKQR
+208 LIYQALSPNFLLKIP
-223 KTLDANTLNKDFY
+223 KYSDANTLNKDFY

-244 LEEQNDKG
+244 LEEQNEKG
-252 KILIKPSRT
+252 KILIKPSHT
-261 QNSLSAALKK
+261 QNSLSDALKK
-271 KYENLDD
+271 KYKNLDD

-297 LESLLISF
+297 LESLLNSF
-305 KHFEKPFL
+305 KHFEDKDRFL
-313 TTENF
+313 TIENF

-333 KKNSERSLNK
+333 KKNSERLKEIK

-355 SSLFDQTPL
+355 SSLFDKTPL
-364 ELKGHEIRL
+364 ELKGHEIKL
-373 LENKKLELY
+373 LDNKSLEIY
-382 QNSVL
+382 PKSVL
-387 KKHEN
+387 KKN
-392 YQEKKE
+392 KDYQNEKA
-398 LPLLKYL
+398 LPLLEY
-405 FEFLRLYK
+405 FFAFLRLYK

-425 DTSESRLINPS
+425 DTSESCLINPS

-475 FNAIYQWDCE
+475 FNQTYKIECE
-485 NLKALREKID
+485 KLTELKNYLKSYKEDKR
-495 RNFSNEKA
+495 
-503 KEYLNTL
+503 KEYLQLL

-539 LGLIASLYRHELRL
+539 LGLIASLHRYDLKL

-623 YSYYIFEKGK
+623 YSYYIFEEGK

-647 IKCANSLVSR
+647 IKCANSLISR
-657 FALKDKAL
+657 FNLNDDLKKIPNI
-665 LKTEKNKN
+665 KQK
-673 LEYYIAEYKELVKIY
+673 IQEYKDLVAQY
-688 KDPKI
+688 KDPNPLYPLNKQDLINKI
-693 LESLTRPIKDS
+693 QDLKNTFSLTLKDPKTK
-704 NAVRKYA
+704 A
-711 KERLYQEL
+711 EL
-719 AQNPNKDFKKALN
+719 EKA
-732 DRIEKIKEAFK
+732 IEKHITKYNDFALDDKSLLTGLNYFIPSLFGTPKLSPKEEEEAFAS
-743 LTLEPPQKELKFKKF
+743 
-758 LKEHL
+758 
-763 ELYGKSI
+763 YGRI
-770 LEEANDNGLE
+770 R
-780 LEALALEK
+780 ALRK
-788 KMAHEGLFHDYTPY
+788 
-802 PKLDKTDKVVGL
+802 KLDDALSGG
-814 EHFNRYVLT
+814 EYH
-823 SYKDLQDENERYA
+823 
-836 NALEWRFEFPE
+836 NAFEWRFEFPE
-847 VLNDEGDFLG
+847 VLDDEGDFSG

-870 EHIKDLKPL
+870 EQIKDLKPL
-879 LQKQYQDFY
+879 LEKQYQDFY

-900 LAYHLLKE
+900 LAFHLLKE
-908 KGFNAFI
+908 KGFSAFI

-937 TLVSYMEL
+937 TIVSYMEL

-960 MSFIKQTPPKESDFE
+960 IHFIKQPPLKESVFN
-975 YYEPTPND
+975 YYEPTEND
-983 KDDLKSTPHLP
+983 KENLKNTPSLL

-1004 FIFANATLLDLRD
+1004 FIFANTTLLDLRD
-1017 KIESVGTPLKDWDIQ
+1017 KIENVGTPLKDWDIQ
-1032 INYGIKTGA
+1032 IYRGILTGA

-1054 ILKNCD
+1054 ILNACKT
-1060 DAQKD
+1060 Q
-1065 ERGMSERE
+1065 EERE
-1073 RTKELIKPILRGK
+1073 CTERLIKPILRGK

-1094 WADLWVI
+1094 WAHLWVI
-1101 IAKFGSHEFLE
+1101 NTHNGYTSATKSKIPPIDIEKYPATKVHLDSHYDAIVTRSDQGDTPYHLRNCAYLE
-1112 VEYPTIYNHLLQYK
+1112 
-1126 DQLEQRGQCRYSR
+1126 
-1139 GPQNSNKPYPGQHH
+1139 
-1153 WLELDNNPKD
+1153 
-1163 SYLQDFEKEKIVYGE
+1163 DFEKEKIVYGE

-1192 ELGVFY
+1192 ELGYFY

-1262 LADKITDGAKQ
+1262 LAHKITDCMEQ
-1273 ILALKA
+1273 ILVLKA
-1279 KDPKANTQGLEKEI
+1279 KDPKANTQRLEKEI

-1301 HLTDEEIKTI
+1301 NLTDEEIKNI
-1311 ENGQ
+1311 EDGQ

>member
-1 MICFTRIPLKDFI
+1 MISFTRIPLKDFI
-14 KKHNP
+14 KKYNP
-19 QEPKKETIENFEKE
+19 QEPKKEIIENFEKE
-33 INNLLENAPKQDDE
+33 INSLLENAPKQDDE

-64 DCNTYKKVDSAI
+64 DCNTRKKVDSAI
-76 YVDGEVRVL
+76 YVDGKAWVL

-99 NRENPISKAF
+99 DRENPLSKAF

-120 EKEKNNSLKHTI
+120 EKEKNNSLKHAI

-156 KDFYKKCAKKEG
+156 KDFYKKCVKKEG
-168 TDSSKPK
+168 TDPK
-175 FYKDLEQYLQE
+175 TKRFYSDLEEYLKK
-186 DFQGELRYTH
+186 DFEGELRYTH
-196 FNLSNYDPKELP
+196 FNLSDDFKEFP

-261 QNSLSAALKK
+261 KNSLSDALKK
-271 KYENLDD
+271 CYNNLDD

-305 KHFEKPFL
+305 KHFEKSFL

-318 KDFNALNTLFFEVLA
+318 TNFNALNNLFFEVLA
-333 KKNSERSLNK
+333 KKNNERSLEKENK
-343 EDKILEKIPYLN
+343 ISGKIPYLN
-355 SSLFDQTPL
+355 SSLFDKTPL
-364 ELKGHEIRL
+364 ESNGYEIKSL
-373 LENKKLELY
+373 NNYPLEFHPK
-382 QNSVL
+382 SVL
-387 KKHEN
+387 KKDEN
-392 YQEKKE
+392 YQKEKD
-398 LPLLKYL
+398 LPLLEYL
-405 FEFLRLYK
+405 FEFLRAYD

-425 DTSESRLINPS
+425 NTSESRLINPS

-464 KESITPIVLDK
+464 KESISQVVLDK
-475 FNAIYQWDCE
+475 FNQKYNIECE
-485 NLKALREKID
+485 KLDELKNYLKNDSYKEDKR
-495 RNFSNEKA
+495 
-503 KEYLNTL
+503 KEYLQFL
-510 LTLRICDPAVG
+510 LTLRVCDPAVG

-533 VLIAYE
+533 VWIAYE
-539 LGLIASLYRHELRL
+539 LGLIASLHRYDLKL

-559 IHHAQTGEIFN
+559 IHYALTGEIFN
-570 YKKPHSENDPHHQIQ
+570 YTKPHSENDPHHHIQ
-585 KELFELKKD
+585 KELFELKKS

-623 YSYYIFEKGK
+623 YSYYIFEEGK
-633 NTNNLETLPNIDIN
+633 NTNALETLPNIDIN
-647 IKCANSLVSR
+647 IKCANSLISR
-657 FALKDKAL
+657 FNLNDDLKKIPNI
-665 LKTEKNKN
+665 KQK
-673 LEYYIAEYKELVKIY
+673 IQEYKDLVAQY
-688 KDPKI
+688 KDPNPLYPLNKADLINKI
-693 LESLTRPIKDS
+693 QDLKNTFSITLKDPKTKAELE
-704 NAVRKYA
+704 
-711 KERLYQEL
+711 
-719 AQNPNKDFKKALN
+719 KA
-732 DRIEKIKEAFK
+732 IEKHIKKYNFFALDDKSLLDGLDYFIPSLFGTLKLSPKEEEEAFAS
-743 LTLEPPQKELKFKKF
+743 
-758 LKEHL
+758 
-763 ELYGKSI
+763 YGRI
-770 LEEANDNGLE
+770 R
-780 LEALALEK
+780 ALRK
-788 KMAHEGLFHDYTPY
+788 
-802 PKLDKTDKVVGL
+802 KLDDALSGR
-814 EHFNRYVLT
+814 EY
-823 SYKDLQDENERYA
+823 Q
-836 NALEWRFEFPE
+836 NAFEWRFEFPE

-879 LQKQYQDFY
+879 LEKQYQDFY
-888 NSTADIY
+888 NSTADLY

-900 LAYHLLKE
+900 LAFHLLKE

-960 MSFIKQTPPKESDFE
+960 MSFIKQTPSKESVFK

-983 KDDLKSTPHLP
+983 GNDLKSAHSLS
-994 MKQNALSTES
+994 MRQSVLSTES
-1004 FIFANATLLDLRD
+1004 FIFANTPLLDLRD
-1017 KIESVGTPLKDWDIQ
+1017 KMEGVGTPLKDWDIQ

-1054 ILKNCD
+1054 ILNACKT
-1060 DAQKD
+1060 Q
-1065 ERGMSERE
+1065 EERE
-1073 RTKELIKPILRGK
+1073 RTEALIKPILRGK

-1094 WADLWVI
+1094 WAGEYLINTHNGYTSNLKSKIPPIDIEKYPVLK
-1101 IAKFGSHEFLE
+1101 AHLDSHWDTIVTRCDQGDTPYHLRNCAYLE
-1112 VEYPTIYNHLLQYK
+1112 
-1126 DQLEQRGQCRYSR
+1126 
-1139 GPQNSNKPYPGQHH
+1139 
-1153 WLELDNNPKD
+1153 
-1163 SYLQDFEKEKIVYGE
+1163 DFEKEKIVYGE

-1192 ELGVFY
+1192 QLGYFY

-1247 IERLPIPQITEKNQE
+1247 IERIPIPKITPQNQE
-1262 LADKITDGAKQ
+1262 LARKITDGAEQ
-1273 ILALKA
+1273 ILALKE
-1279 KDPKANTQGLEKEI
+1279 KDPKANTLDLEKEI

-1301 HLTDEEIKTI
+1301 NLTDEEIKII
-1311 ENGQ
+1311 EDGQ

>member
-1 MICFTRIPLKDFI
+1 MINFAHIPLKDFI
-14 KKHNP
+14 KKYNP

-33 INNLLENAPKQDDE
+33 INSLLENASKQDGE

-52 EINKFLKNTYGY
+52 EINSFLKNTYGY
-64 DCNTYKKVDSAI
+64 HCNTNEKVDSAI
-76 YVDGEVRVL
+76 YVDRKAWVL

-99 NRENPISKAF
+99 DRENPLSKAF
-109 CQMVLYFLEEI
+109 CQMVFYFLKEI
-120 EKEKNNSLKHTI
+120 EENNSLKHAI

-144 KDLLFLKEDKRI
+144 KDLLFLKDDKRI
-156 KDFYKKCAKKEG
+156 KQLHKNCSKKEG
-168 TDSSKPK
+168 TDPTTKR
-175 FYKDLEQYLQE
+175 FYSDLEEYLKK
-186 DFQGELRYTH
+186 DFKGELRYTH
-196 FNLSNYDPKELP
+196 FNLSSYDSKEELP
-208 LIYQVLSQEVLLKQR
+208 LIYQVLSYEVLLKQK
-223 KTLDANTLNKDFY
+223 KTLDANMLNKDFY

-244 LEEQNDKG
+244 LEEQNEKG
-252 KILIKPSRT
+252 KILIKPSHT
-261 QNSLSAALKK
+261 KNSLSDALKK
-271 KYENLDD
+271 EYNNLDD

-313 TTENF
+313 TIENF
-318 KDFNALNTLFFEVLA
+318 TNFNALNTLFFEVLA
-333 KKNSERSLNK
+333 KKNNEREIK
-343 EDKILEKIPYLN
+343 EDKILGKIPYLN
-355 SSLFDQTPL
+355 SSLFDKTPL
-364 ELKGHEIRL
+364 ESKGHEIRSL
-373 LENKKLELY
+373 KNERLEIYSKSIFKKDKDYQNKKD
-382 QNSVL
+382 
-387 KKHEN
+387 
-392 YQEKKE
+392 
-398 LPLLKYL
+398 LPLLEYL
-405 FEFLRLYK
+405 FTFLHVYD

-419 DIKDNT
+419 DIKDHKN
-425 DTSESRLINPS
+425 TSESCLINPS

-475 FNAIYQWDCE
+475 FNQKYNIECE
-485 NLKALREKID
+485 DLKELKNYLKNSYKEDKR
-495 RNFSNEKA
+495 
-503 KEYLNTL
+503 KEYLQDL
-510 LTLRICDPAVG
+510 LALRICDPAVG

-533 VLIAYE
+533 VRIAYE
-539 LGLIASLYRHELRL
+539 LGLIASLLLDATLEL
-553 ENDEII
+553 ENDEILI
-559 IHHAQTGEIFN
+559 KISN
-570 YKKPHSENDPHHQIQ
+570 KPFIYTRPSSEKEQSHQIQ
-585 KELFELKKD
+585 KELFELKKS

-623 YSYYIFEKGK
+623 YSYYIFEEGE
-633 NTNNLETLPNIDIN
+633 NTNALETLPNIDIN
-647 IKCANSLVSR
+647 IKCGNSLISR

-665 LKTEKNKN
+665 LKTEKNQN
-673 LEYYIAEYKELVKIY
+673 LKYSIAEYKELVKIY

-693 LESLTRPIKDS
+693 LETLTHPIKDS
-704 NAVRKYA
+704 DAVGKYA

-719 AQNPNKDFKKALN
+719 KQNPNKDFKKTLN
-732 DRIEKIKEAFK
+732 DRIEKIKKAFK
-743 LTLEPPQKELKFKKF
+743 LTLGSSPKELKFKKF

-763 ELYGKSI
+763 ESYGRSI
-770 LEEANDNGLE
+770 LEETNYNGLE

-788 KMAHEGLFHDYTPY
+788 QMANLFHDYRPY
-802 PKLDKTDKVVGL
+802 PKLDKTDKVAGL
-814 EHFNRYVLT
+814 EHFNLYVLT

-836 NALEWRFEFPE
+836 NTLEWRFEFPE
-847 VLNDEGDFLG
+847 VLDDEGDFLG

-870 EHIKDLKPL
+870 EQIRDIKPL
-879 LQKQYQDFY
+879 LQKQYPDFY

-900 LAYHLLKE
+900 LSYHLLKE

-937 TLVSYMEL
+937 TIVSYMEL

-954 AVDTSI
+954 TVDTSI
-960 MSFIKQTPPKESDFE
+960 MSFIKQTPPKESRFK
-975 YYEPTPND
+975 YYEPTPDD
-983 KDDLKSTPHLP
+983 KSDLKSARSLP

-1004 FIFANATLLDLRD
+1004 FIFADAALLDLRG
-1017 KIESVGTPLKDWDIQ
+1017 KMESVGAPLKDWDIQ
-1032 INYGIKTGA
+1032 IYRGILTGA

-1054 ILKNCD
+1054 ILNACKT
-1060 DAQKD
+1060 QE
-1065 ERGMSERE
+1065 ERK
-1073 RTKELIKPILRGK
+1073 RTEALIKPILRGK

-1094 WADLWVI
+1094 WAGEWVI
-1101 IAKFGSHEFLE
+1101 NTHNGYTSNLKSKIPPIDIEKYPALKTHLDSHWDIIATRSDQGDTPYHLRNCAYLE
-1112 VEYPTIYNHLLQYK
+1112 
-1126 DQLEQRGQCRYSR
+1126 
-1139 GPQNSNKPYPGQHH
+1139 
-1153 WLELDNNPKD
+1153 
-1163 SYLQDFEKEKIVYGE
+1163 DFEKEKIVYGE

-1185 YLDNGEC
+1185 YLDSGEC
-1192 ELGVFY
+1192 ELGYFY

-1247 IERLPIPQITEKNQE
+1247 IERLPIPKITPQNQK
-1262 LADKITDGAKQ
+1262 LAHKITDCTKAILEAKE
-1273 ILALKA
+1273 
-1279 KDPKANTQGLEKEI
+1279 KDPKANTQQLEKEI

-1311 ENGQ
+1311 EEGQ

>member
-1 MICFTRIPLKDFI
+1 MMSFARISLKDFI
-14 KKHNP
+14 KKYNP
-19 QEPKKETIENFEKE
+19 PTPTKETIENFEKE
-33 INNLLENAPKQDDE
+33 INSLLENAPRQDDE

-52 EINKFLKNTYGY
+52 EINKFLKNAYGY
-64 DCNTYKKVDSAI
+64 DCNTSEKVDSAI
-76 YVDGEVRVL
+76 YVDKEVRVL

-99 NRENPISKAF
+99 NRENPLSKAF

-144 KDLLFLKEDKRI
+144 RDFYALFQNNKRI
-156 KDFYKKCAKKEG
+156 TDFYKYCAKKEG
-168 TDSSKPK
+168 TDTSTKR
-175 FYKDLEQYLQE
+175 FYSDLEEYLKK
-186 DFQGELRYTH
+186 DFKGELRYTY
-196 FNLSNYDPKELP
+196 FNLNDDFKELP
-208 LIYQVLSQEVLLKQR
+208 LIYQVLSQEVLLKQK

-244 LEEQNDKG
+244 LEEKNEKG
-252 KILIKPSRT
+252 KTLIKPSRT
-261 QNSLSAALKK
+261 QNSLSDALKK
-271 KYENLDD
+271 QYKDLDD

-318 KDFNALNTLFFEVLA
+318 KDFNDLNTLFFEVLA
-333 KKNSERSLNK
+333 KKNNERLKEIK
-343 EDKILEKIPYLN
+343 EDKILQKIPYLN

-364 ELKGHEIRL
+364 ESKGHEIRL
-373 LENKKLELY
+373 LKNKKLELY

-387 KKHEN
+387 KKDKE
-392 YQEKKE
+392 YQKQKE
-398 LPLLKYL
+398 LPLLEYL
-405 FEFLRLYK
+405 FEFLRVYD

-425 DTSESRLINPS
+425 NTSESVLINPS

-464 KESITPIVLDK
+464 KESIESIVLDK
-475 FNAIYQWDCE
+475 FNATYQWDCE

-533 VLIAYE
+533 VWVAYE
-539 LGLIASLYRHELRL
+539 LGLIAFLYRHKLRL

-559 IHHAQTGEIFN
+559 IHTPENKVFKYTI
-570 YKKPHSENDPHHQIQ
+570 PHSENDPHHQIQ

-623 YSYYIFEKGK
+623 YSYYIFEEGK

-647 IKCANSLVSR
+647 IKCANSLISR
-657 FALKDKAL
+657 FNLNDDLKKIPNI
-665 LKTEKNKN
+665 KQK
-673 LEYYIAEYKELVKIY
+673 IQEYKDLVAQY
-688 KDPKI
+688 KDPNPLYPLNKQDLINKI
-693 LESLTRPIKDS
+693 QDLKNTFSLTLKDPKTK
-704 NAVRKYA
+704 A
-711 KERLYQEL
+711 EL
-719 AQNPNKDFKKALN
+719 EKA
-732 DRIEKIKEAFK
+732 IEKHIKKYNFFALDDKSLLDGLNYFTPNLFGTLKLSPKEEEEAFAS
-743 LTLEPPQKELKFKKF
+743 
-758 LKEHL
+758 
-763 ELYGKSI
+763 YGRI
-770 LEEANDNGLE
+770 R
-780 LEALALEK
+780 ALRK
-788 KMAHEGLFHDYTPY
+788 
-802 PKLDKTDKVVGL
+802 KLDDALSGR
-814 EHFNRYVLT
+814 EYH
-823 SYKDLQDENERYA
+823 
-836 NALEWRFEFPE
+836 NAFEWRFEFPE
-847 VLNDEGDFLG
+847 VLDDEGDFLG

-870 EHIKDLKPL
+870 EQIKDLKPL
-879 LQKQYQDFY
+879 LEKQYKDFY

-908 KGFNAFI
+908 KGFSAFI

-937 TLVSYMEL
+937 TIVSYMEL

-960 MSFIKQTPPKESDFE
+960 MNFIKQTPPKESVFN

-983 KDDLKSTPHLP
+983 KDDLKSTPSLL

-1041 NEAFIIPTEKREE
+1041 NEAFIIPTEKRDE

-1094 WADLWVI
+1094 WAHLWVI
-1101 IAKFGSHEFLE
+1101 NTHNGYTSNLKSKIPPIDIEKYPATKAHLDAHYDTIVTRCDQGDTPYHLRNCAYLE
-1112 VEYPTIYNHLLQYK
+1112 
-1126 DQLEQRGQCRYSR
+1126 
-1139 GPQNSNKPYPGQHH
+1139 
-1153 WLELDNNPKD
+1153 
-1163 SYLQDFEKEKIVYGE
+1163 DFEKEKIVYGE

-1192 ELGVFY
+1192 GLGYFY

-1247 IERLPIPQITEKNQE
+1247 IERLPIPKITTKNQE
-1262 LADKITDGAKQ
+1262 LADKITDCTEQ
-1273 ILALKA
+1273 ILALKE
-1279 KDPKANTQGLEKEI
+1279 KDPKANTQKLEKEI

-1301 HLTDEEIKTI
+1301 HLTDEEIKII
-1311 ENGQ
+1311 EDGQ

>member
-1 MICFTRIPLKDFI
+1 MDYKKLDLPNTNYPNKEQLKAFETAFNAFLETNQQENENHHNDAFNDLLKSVFKYKVKPIKKIDSAILNENNEVEVIIEFKALKNPNEFIKKGDLNVKALHESLFYYLIERKNGNNNLKHLILATIKELYIIDANEFEVFNKDKEIKKSFENCHDKKGNDTRTKAFYDVCQKRLNELDRSLKYHHIPLK
-14 KKHNP
+14 
-19 QEPKKETIENFEKE
+19 KE
-33 INNLLENAPKQDDE
+33 NLA
-47 EFQKN
+47 
-52 EINKFLKNTYGY
+52 
-64 DCNTYKKVDSAI
+64 
-76 YVDGEVRVL
+76 
-85 IEVKALNN
+85 
-93 RNEFPK
+93 
-99 NRENPISKAF
+99 
-109 CQMVLYFLEEI
+109 
-120 EKEKNNSLKHTI
+120 
-132 ICNAHEFFLFDC
+132 
-144 KDLLFLKEDKRI
+144 
-156 KDFYKKCAKKEG
+156 
-168 TDSSKPK
+168 
-175 FYKDLEQYLQE
+175 
-186 DFQGELRYTH
+186 
-196 FNLSNYDPKELP
+196 
-208 LIYQVLSQEVLLKQR
+208 LIYQALSPNFLLKIP
-223 KTLDANTLNKDFY
+223 KYSDANTLNKDFY

-261 QNSLSAALKK
+261 ENSLSDALKASYK
-271 KYENLDD
+271 NLDD

-305 KHFEKPFL
+305 EHFEKPFL

-318 KDFNALNTLFFEVLA
+318 KTFNALNTLFFEVLA
-333 KKNSERSLNK
+333 KKNNERLPEIK

-355 SSLFDQTPL
+355 SSLFDKTPL
-364 ELKGHEIRL
+364 ELKGYEIKL
-373 LENKKLELY
+373 LDNKKLEIY
-382 QNSVL
+382 KNSVL

-398 LPLLKYL
+398 LPLLEYF

-464 KESITPIVLDK
+464 KESIKSIVLDK

-485 NLKALREKID
+485 NLKALRGKID

-539 LGLIASLYRHELRL
+539 LGLIASLHRYELKL

-559 IHHAQTGEIFN
+559 IHYKLTGEIFN
-570 YKKPHSENDPHHQIQ
+570 YKKPHSENDPHHHIQ
-585 KELFELKKD
+585 KELFELKKS

-623 YSYYIFEKGK
+623 YSYYIFEEGK

-647 IKCANSLVSR
+647 IKCANSLISR
-657 FALKDKAL
+657 FNLNDDLKKIPNI
-665 LKTEKNKN
+665 KKK
-673 LEYYIAEYKELVKIY
+673 IQEYKDLVAQY
-688 KDPKI
+688 KDPNPLYPLNKADLINKI
-693 LESLTRPIKDS
+693 QDLKNTFSLTLKDPKTK
-704 NAVRKYA
+704 A
-711 KERLYQEL
+711 EL
-719 AQNPNKDFKKALN
+719 EKV
-732 DRIEKIKEAFK
+732 IEKHIKKYNFFALDDKSLLDGLDYFIPSLFGTLKLSPKEEEEAFAS
-743 LTLEPPQKELKFKKF
+743 
-758 LKEHL
+758 
-763 ELYGKSI
+763 YGRI
-770 LEEANDNGLE
+770 R
-780 LEALALEK
+780 ALRK
-788 KMAHEGLFHDYTPY
+788 
-802 PKLDKTDKVVGL
+802 KLDDALSGR
-814 EHFNRYVLT
+814 EY
-823 SYKDLQDENERYA
+823 Q
-836 NALEWRFEFPE
+836 NAFEWRFEFPE
-847 VLNDEGDFLG
+847 VLDDEGDFLG

-870 EHIKDLKPL
+870 EQIKDLKPL
-879 LQKQYQDFY
+879 LAKQYQDFY

-908 KGFNAFI
+908 KGFSAFI

-930 ELLLKKT
+930 EWLLKKT
-937 TLVSYMEL
+937 TLASYMEL

-960 MSFIKQTPPKESDFE
+960 MNFIKQTPPKESVFK
-975 YYEPTPND
+975 YYEPTEND
-983 KDDLKSTPHLP
+983 KDDLKSTPSLS

-1041 NEAFIIPTEKREE
+1041 NEAFIIPTEKRDA
-1054 ILKNCD
+1054 ILNACKT
-1060 DAQKD
+1060 Q
-1065 ERGMSERE
+1065 EERE
-1073 RTKELIKPILRGK
+1073 RTERLIKPILRGK

-1094 WADLWVI
+1094 WAGEWLINTHNGYTSAQKSKIPPIDIEKYPATKAHLDAHYDAI
-1101 IAKFGSHEFLE
+1101 TTRCDQGDTPYNLRNCAYLE
-1112 VEYPTIYNHLLQYK
+1112 
-1126 DQLEQRGQCRYSR
+1126 
-1139 GPQNSNKPYPGQHH
+1139 
-1153 WLELDNNPKD
+1153 
-1163 SYLQDFEKEKIVYGE
+1163 DFEKEKIVYGE

-1192 ELGVFY
+1192 ELGYFY

-1205 LTGEHLRYLLGMLHS
+1205 LTGEHLRYLLGMLHFLGMLHS

-1240 YRYKKAF
+1240 YRYQKAF

-1262 LADKITDGAKQ
+1262 LADKIIVLVDKILQAKE
-1273 ILALKA
+1273 
-1279 KDPKANTQGLEKEI
+1279 KDPKANTQRLEKEI

-1301 HLTDEEIKTI
+1301 HLTDEEIKII